1 MNELIKRIEDKFNE
15 FLKESNKTNNK
26 AAQRRAR
33 VISIELRD
41 LLKEFRKKSLEN
53 K

>member
-1 MNELIKRIEDKFNE
+1 MNELIKKIEDKFNE
-15 FLKESNKTNNK
+15 FLKESNKTSNK
-26 AAQRRAR
+26 SAQRRAR
-33 VISIELRD
+33 VISTDLRD